1 MTKSKRR
8 NILEWAL
15 LLGIPALLYITG
27 LHTEVIGK
35 VQQLALSTGIVKPNL
50 SRSTE
55 NVMDGELYSFAL
67 EGNDGKPFLLESYK
81 GKVVF
86 MNFWATWCPPCIA
99 EMPGIDA
106 LYKDTSSNDIVFL
119 MISID
124 EDFSK
129 AERFVEKKNYSFPVF
144 KVRGQI
150 PTSLRSKS
158 IPATFIISPD
168 GSIAAS
174 HIGMADYNN
183 AKVRNFLK
191 DLVEQWP

>member
-1 MTKSKRR
+1 MTKNKRR
-8 NILEWAL
+8 NIIEWAL

-50 SRSTE
+50 SSPVE
-55 NVMDGELYSFAL
+55 KVGEGQLYDFAL
-67 EGNDGKPFLLESYK
+67 EGSDGKPFLLESHK
-81 GKVVF
+81 GKVIF

-106 LYKDTSSNDIVFL
+106 LYKAMNSEDIIFL
-119 MISID
+119 MISLD

-129 AERFVEKKNYSFPVF
+129 AERFVERKSYGFPVY

-150 PTSLRSKS
+150 PNPLRSQS
-158 IPATFIISPD
+158 IPATFIIAPD

-174 HIGMADYNN
+174 HKGMADYNN
-183 AKVRNFLK
+183 AKVKNFLQG
-191 DLVEQWP
+191 LVKL

>member
-8 NILEWAL
+8 NSIEWAL
-15 LLGIPALLYITG
+15 MLGIPILLYISG

-50 SRSTE
+50 SVPVE
-55 NVMDGELYSFAL
+55 KVIDAELYNFAL
-67 EGNDGKPFLLESYK
+67 EGSDGKPFLLESHK
-81 GKVVF
+81 GKVIF
-86 MNFWATWCPPCIA
+86 INFWATWCPPCIA

-106 LYKDTSSNDIVFL
+106 LYKSVGSENIVFL
-119 MISID
+119 MISRD

-129 AERFVEKKNYSFPVF
+129 AERFVERKKYGFPVY

-150 PTSLRSKS
+150 PLALRSQS
-158 IPATFIISPD
+158 IPATFIIAPD

-174 HIGMADYNN
+174 HKGMADYNN

-191 DLVEQWP
+191 GLAQL